1 MYSLYGHTEVW
12 GFPIQK
18 SPDQSSLGNSPKL
31 FAAFRVFHRLLV
43 PRHPPYAL
51 SSLFS
56 PINSPL
62 GKINLLSE
70 SRIQNLKLHLKEQK
84 NIMI

>member
-31 FAAFRVFHRLLV
+31 FAAFHVFHRLLV

-62 GKINLLSE
+62 GKINVLRCGE
-70 SRIQNLKLHLKEQK
+70 NPNFLHFK
-84 NIMI
+84 NRKTI